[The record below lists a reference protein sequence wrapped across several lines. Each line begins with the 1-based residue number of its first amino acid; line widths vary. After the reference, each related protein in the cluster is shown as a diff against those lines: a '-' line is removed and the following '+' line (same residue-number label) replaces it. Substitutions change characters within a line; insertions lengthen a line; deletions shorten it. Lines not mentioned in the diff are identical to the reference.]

1 MRFGTATPGMDKSP
15 SFLQFQFFDQ
25 TPVLDIV
32 RNVVKRLEWT
42 DSELPLGP
50 ETPIE

>member
-1 MRFGTATPGMDKSP
+1 MPIGVFPE
-15 SFLQFQFFDQ
+15 SFPVLQVRTVAQG
-25 TPVLDIV
+25 PVLDIV

-50 ETPIE
+50 QTPIE